1 MKRDFFGV
9 ELEIGDEVAF
19 IAPGYRH
26 LAKGTITKFTEKM
39 VFISYMNTW
48 NHRPP
53 GYPCDIKQTSDQLV
67 KTSDGKRGCQ
77 NV

>member
-1 MKRDFFGV
+1 MMKLDFFGA
-9 ELEIGDEVAF
+9 ELEVGDEVAF

-67 KTSDGKRGCQ
+67 KTSQLKDLSDD
-77 NV
+77 

>member
-9 ELEIGDEVAF
+9 ELDIGDEVAF

-26 LAKGTITKFTEKM
+26 LAKGTITRFTEKM

-48 NHRPP
+48 NYRSP
-53 GYPCDIKQTSDQLV
+53 GYQCDIKQTPDQLV
-67 KTSDGKRGCQ
+67 KTSWIR
-77 NV
+77 NS